1 LSFHI
6 KWLWVLLKNDIT
18 YSEYEVNEHKQ
29 TYDQILAVTKEDAL
43 PTIYMQN
50 PNTGMGP
57 IFVPGRD
64 FKSPEEAI
72 QKIKKYL

>member
-1 LSFHI
+1 
-6 KWLWVLLKNDIT
+6 
-18 YSEYEVNEHKQ
+18 
-29 TYDQILAVTKEDAL
+29 
-43 PTIYMQN
+43 MQN